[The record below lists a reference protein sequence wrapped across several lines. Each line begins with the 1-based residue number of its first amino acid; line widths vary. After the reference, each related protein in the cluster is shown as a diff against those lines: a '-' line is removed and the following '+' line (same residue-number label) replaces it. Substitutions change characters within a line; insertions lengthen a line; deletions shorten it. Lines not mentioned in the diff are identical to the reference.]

1 VHQPA
6 SEKAKVETKPRF
18 HAGRLDA
25 GVLWLFIFLAAFFW
39 LVSFIIFFVEVSH

>member
-1 VHQPA
+1 MHQPA

-25 GVLWLFIFLAAFFW
+25 IVRPFLFISG
-39 LVSFIIFFVEVSH
+39 V